1 MKLIR
6 LPTAENVQ
14 RYKQIAR
21 FLWKYGR
28 SDLVQQLGIDDT
40 LSGEDKADASATS
53 EALAEQ
59 LVNDLESMGPT
70 YVKLGQMLSTRPDLL
85 PDAYIRALSRL
96 QDKVKPFSPEEVE
109 EIVSC
114 ELGVRLS
121 KAFAHFEA
129 TPTAAASLGQVHI
142 AALRDGREVVVK
154 VQRPDVA
161 KQVAEDFE
169 VLRQIAEFLD
179 AHTAIGK
186 KRRFAQ
192 TLEEFHITITNEL
205 DYEREAQNLVRVG
218 ENLAEFDLLVVP
230 QPVPDYCSRRV
241 LTMDY
246 VAGTKITELSPY
258 ARLDTDGPAL
268 AAQLFKAYLKQVL
281 VDGIF
286 HADPH
291 PGNVFITPDGR
302 VALLDLGMV
311 GYTTPAMQEH
321 LLKILIA
328 MSEAKSENAVDT
340 IIRISETGEH
350 FDAVQFKRRIAQV
363 ILQAHDQGLSDM
375 NVGRSLLQ
383 VTTIAAELGLF
394 VPSELTLLGKTL
406 MQLDEVGKILDP
418 QFDPNHAVRC
428 NVAEIMARRM
438 KHTTQ
443 ASLLHT
449 LLDAKDFLSGL
460 PVRLNK
466 ILDAIA
472 NREIELNVKVVD
484 VNLILQGLQKIANRI
499 TSGVILASLII
510 GASLLMRIQT
520 SFVLFG
526 YPGLAI
532 ICFLAAAAGGIYL
545 LASIFIQDEKSARL
559 ARRQRQQHL

>member
-1 MKLIR
+1 MKLIK
-6 LPTAENVQ
+6 LPTADNLQ

-40 LSGEDKADASATS
+40 LSGEDKTDASATS

-59 LVNDLESMGPT
+59 LVNDLEAMGPT

-96 QDKVKPFSPEEVE
+96 QDKVKPFSYEEVE
-109 EIVSC
+109 QIVSS
-114 ELGVRLS
+114 ELDVRLS
-121 KAFAHFEA
+121 KAFARFDS
-129 TPTAAASLGQVHI
+129 TPTAAASLGQVHL

-154 VQRPDVA
+154 VQRPDIV
-161 KQVAEDFE
+161 KQITEDFE
-169 VLRQIAEFLD
+169 VLGQIAEFLD

-192 TLEEFHITITNEL
+192 TLEEFRITIVNEL

-218 ENLAEFDLLVVP
+218 ENLAEFDLLIVP
-230 QPVPDYCSRRV
+230 QPVFDYCSKRV

-246 VAGTKITELSPY
+246 VPGTKITDLSPY
-258 ARLDTDGPAL
+258 ARLDMDGQAL
-268 AAQLFKAYLKQVL
+268 ASQLFKAYLKQVL

-311 GYTTPAMQEH
+311 GYTTPAMQEN

-328 MSEAKSENAVDT
+328 ISEAKSESAVDT

-383 VTTIAAELGLF
+383 VTTIASELGLF

-406 MQLDEVGKILDP
+406 MQLDEVGKILDSR
-418 QFDPNHAVRC
+418 FDPNHSVRC

-438 KHTTQ
+438 RHTTQ
-443 ASLLHT
+443 GSFFGT
-449 LLDAKDFLSGL
+449 LLEAKDFLAGL
-460 PVRLNK
+460 PMRLNK

-472 NREIELNVKVVD
+472 NREIEVSVKAVD
-484 VNLILQGLQKIANRI
+484 ANIVLEGLQKIANRI
-499 TSGVILASLII
+499 TSGVILAALIV
-510 GASLLMRIQT
+510 GASLLMRIET

-532 ICFLAAAAGGIYL
+532 ICFLAAAAGAVYL
-545 LASIFIQDEKSARL
+545 LVSIFVQDEKSARL

>member
-6 LPTAENVQ
+6 LPTADNLS

-28 SDLVQQLGIDDT
+28 SDLVEQLGIDDT

-59 LVNDLESMGPT
+59 LVNDLEAMGPT

-96 QDKVKPFSPEEVE
+96 QDKVKPFPYEEAE
-109 EIVSC
+109 KIVSS
-114 ELGVRLS
+114 ELDVRLS
-121 KAFAHFEA
+121 KAFARFDPA
-129 TPTAAASLGQVHI
+129 PTAAASLGQVHM

-169 VLRQIAEFLD
+169 VLRQIADFLD
-179 AHTAIGK
+179 THTAIGR

-192 TLEEFHITITNEL
+192 TLEEFRITIVNEL

-218 ENLAEFDLLVVP
+218 ENLADFDLLVVP

-246 VAGTKITELSPY
+246 VPGTKITDLSPY
-258 ARLDTDGPAL
+258 ARLGMDGQAL
-268 AAQLFKAYLKQVL
+268 ASQLFKAYLKQVL
-281 VDGIF
+281 VDGLF

-311 GYTTPAMQEH
+311 GYTTPAMQEN

-328 MSEAKSENAVDT
+328 ISEAKSESAVDT

-383 VTTIAAELGLF
+383 VTTIASELGLF

-406 MQLDEVGKILDP
+406 MQLDEVVKILDSR
-418 QFDPNHAVRC
+418 FDPNHSVRR

-443 ASLLHT
+443 GSFFGT
-449 LLDAKDFLSGL
+449 LLEAKDFLSGL

-472 NREIELNVKVVD
+472 NREIEVNVKAVD
-484 VNLILQGLQKIANRI
+484 ANLVLEGLQKIANRI
-499 TSGVILASLII
+499 TSGVILAALIV
-510 GASLLMRIQT
+510 GASLLMRVET

-526 YPGLAI
+526 YPGIAI
-532 ICFLAAAAGGIYL
+532 ICFLAAAAGGVFL
-545 LASIFIQDEKSARL
+545 LVSIFIQDEKSARL

>member
-1 MKLIR
+1 MR
-6 LPTAENVQ
+6 LPTSENVQ

-40 LSGEDKADASATS
+40 LAVEDKGAPAASS
-53 EALAEQ
+53 DALAEQ
-59 LVNDLESMGPT
+59 LVNDLEAMGPT

-85 PDAYIRALSRL
+85 PDAYLRALSRL
-96 QDKVKPFSPEEVE
+96 QDDVKPFTGEEVE
-109 EIVSC
+109 EIVSA

-121 KAFAHFEA
+121 KAFSRFDAA
-129 TPTAAASLGQVHI
+129 PTAAASLGQVHT

-161 KQVAEDFE
+161 KKIADDFD
-169 VLRQIAEFLD
+169 VLKQIAEFLD
-179 AHTAIGK
+179 AHTEIGK
-186 KRRFAQ
+186 KRRFAL
-192 TLEEFHITITNEL
+192 TLEEFRITIVNEL
-205 DYEREAQNLVRVG
+205 DYEREAQNLLRVG
-218 ENLAEFDLLVVP
+218 QNLAEFDLIVVP
-230 QPVPDYCSRRV
+230 QPVPDYCSKRV

-246 VAGTKITELSPY
+246 VAGTKITEFSPY
-258 ARLDTDGPAL
+258 ARLEMDGAAL
-268 AAQLFKAYLKQVL
+268 ATQLFKAYLKQVL

-291 PGNVFITPDGR
+291 PGNVFITPEGR

-311 GYTTPAMQEH
+311 GYTTPAMQEN

-328 MSEAKSENAVDT
+328 ISEAKSENAVDT
-340 IIRISETGEH
+340 IIRMSETGEH
-350 FDAVQFKRRIAQV
+350 FDSVQFKRRVAQV
-363 ILQAHDQGLSDM
+363 ILETHDQGLKQM
-375 NVGRSLLQ
+375 NIGRSLLT

-418 QFDPNHAVRC
+418 EFDPNYAVRG
-428 NVAEIMARRM
+428 NVAEIMTRRM

-443 ASLLHT
+443 GSLFHT
-449 LLDAKDFLSGL
+449 LLEAKDFLSGL

-472 NREIELNVKVVD
+472 NREIEMNVKVVD
-484 VNLILQGLQKIANRI
+484 VNLLLEGLQKIANRI
-499 TSGVILASLII
+499 TSGVILAALII
-510 GASLLMRIQT
+510 GASLLMRVET
-520 SFVLFG
+520 SFILFG

-532 ICFLAAAAGGIYL
+532 ICFLAAVAGGVYL
-545 LASIFIQDEKSARL
+545 LVNIFVQDEKSQRL

>member
-1 MKLIR
+1 MKLLK
-6 LPTAENVQ
+6 LPTADNVA

-28 SDLVQQLGIDDT
+28 SDLVEQLGIDDT
-40 LSGEDKADASATS
+40 LAVEDKNAAATTN

-59 LVNDLESMGPT
+59 LVNDLEAMGPT

-96 QDKVKPFSPEEVE
+96 QDRVKPFTFEEVE
-109 EIVSC
+109 QIVSS
-114 ELGVRLS
+114 ELGARLS
-121 KAFAHFEA
+121 KAFSRFDPA
-129 TPTAAASLGQVHI
+129 PTAAASLGQVHL
-142 AALRDGREVVVK
+142 AALRDGRDVVVK
-154 VQRPDVA
+154 VQRPDVV
-161 KQVAEDFE
+161 KQVTEDFE

-186 KRRFAQ
+186 RRRFAQ
-192 TLEEFHITITNEL
+192 TLEEFRITIMNEL

-218 ENLAEFDLLVVP
+218 ENLAGFDLVIVP

-246 VAGTKITELSPY
+246 VPGTKITELSPI
-258 ARLDTDGPAL
+258 ARLDMDGPAL

-281 VDGIF
+281 VDGLF

-291 PGNVFITPDGR
+291 PGNVFVTPEGC

-311 GYTTPAMQEH
+311 GYTTPAMQEN

-328 MSEAKSENAVDT
+328 VSEAKSENAVDT

-418 QFDPNHAVRC
+418 RFDPNDAVRH
-428 NVAEIMARRM
+428 NVAEIMALRM
-438 KHTTQ
+438 KHAAQSSFIGTM
-443 ASLLHT
+443 
-449 LLDAKDFLSGL
+449 LDMKDFISGL

-472 NREIELNVKVVD
+472 NREVEVNVKAVD
-484 VNLILQGLQKIANRI
+484 ANLMLEGLQKIANRI
-499 TSGVILASLII
+499 TSGVILAALIV
-510 GASLLMRIQT
+510 GASLLMRVET
-520 SFVLFG
+520 SFRLFG

-532 ICFLAAAAGGIYL
+532 ICYLVAVAGGVYL

-559 ARRQRQQHL
+559 ARRQRHQHL

>member
-1 MKLIR
+1 MKLIK
-6 LPTAENVQ
+6 LPTADNLQ

-40 LSGEDKADASATS
+40 LSGEDKTDASATS

-59 LVNDLESMGPT
+59 LVNDLEAMGPT

-96 QDKVKPFSPEEVE
+96 QDKVKPFSYEEVE
-109 EIVSC
+109 QIVSS
-114 ELGVRLS
+114 ELDVRLS
-121 KAFAHFEA
+121 KAFARFDS
-129 TPTAAASLGQVHI
+129 TPTAAASLGQVHL

-154 VQRPDVA
+154 VQRPDIV
-161 KQVAEDFE
+161 KQITEDFE
-169 VLRQIAEFLD
+169 VLGQIAEFLD

-192 TLEEFHITITNEL
+192 TLEEFRITIVNEL

-218 ENLAEFDLLVVP
+218 ENLAEFDLLIVP
-230 QPVPDYCSRRV
+230 QPVFDYCSKRV

-246 VAGTKITELSPY
+246 VPGTKITDLSPY
-258 ARLDTDGPAL
+258 ARLDMDGQAL
-268 AAQLFKAYLKQVL
+268 ASQLFKAYLKQVL

-311 GYTTPAMQEH
+311 GYTTPAMQEN

-328 MSEAKSENAVDT
+328 ISEAKSESAVDT

-383 VTTIAAELGLF
+383 VTTIASELGLF

-406 MQLDEVGKILDP
+406 MQLDEVGKILDSR
-418 QFDPNHAVRC
+418 FDPNHSVRC

-438 KHTTQ
+438 RHTTQ
-443 ASLLHT
+443 GSFFGT
-449 LLDAKDFLSGL
+449 LLEAKDFLAGL
-460 PVRLNK
+460 PMRLNK

-472 NREIELNVKVVD
+472 NREIEVNVKAVD
-484 VNLILQGLQKIANRI
+484 ANIVLEGLQKIANRI
-499 TSGVILASLII
+499 TSGVILAALIV
-510 GASLLMRIQT
+510 GASLLMRIET

-532 ICFLAAAAGGIYL
+532 ICFLAAAAGAVYL
-545 LASIFIQDEKSARL
+545 LVSIFVQDEKSARL

>member
-1 MKLIR
+1 M
-6 LPTAENVQ
+6 
-14 RYKQIAR
+14 
-21 FLWKYGR
+21 
-28 SDLVQQLGIDDT
+28 
-40 LSGEDKADASATS
+40 
-53 EALAEQ
+53 
-59 LVNDLESMGPT
+59 
-70 YVKLGQMLSTRPDLL
+70 
-85 PDAYIRALSRL
+85 
-96 QDKVKPFSPEEVE
+96 
-109 EIVSC
+109 
-114 ELGVRLS
+114 RLS
-121 KAFAHFEA
+121 KAFAHFDS
-129 TPTAAASLGQVHI
+129 TPTAAASLGQVHL

-154 VQRPDVA
+154 VQRPDIV
-161 KQVAEDFE
+161 KQITEDFE
-169 VLRQIAEFLD
+169 VLRQIADFLD

-192 TLEEFHITITNEL
+192 TLEEFRITIANEL

-218 ENLAEFDLLVVP
+218 ENLAEFDLLIVP
-230 QPVPDYCSRRV
+230 QPVFDYCSKRV

-246 VAGTKITELSPY
+246 VPGTKITDLSPY
-258 ARLDTDGPAL
+258 ARLDMDGQAL
-268 AAQLFKAYLKQVL
+268 ASQLFKAYLKQVL

-291 PGNVFITPDGR
+291 PGNVFITPEGR

-311 GYTTPAMQEH
+311 GYTTPAMQEN

-328 MSEAKSENAVDT
+328 ISEAKSENAVDT

-383 VTTIAAELGLF
+383 VTTIASELGLF

-406 MQLDEVGKILDP
+406 MQLDEVGKILDSR
-418 QFDPNHAVRC
+418 FDPNHSVRC

-438 KHTTQ
+438 RHTTQ
-443 ASLLHT
+443 GSFFGT
-449 LLDAKDFLSGL
+449 LLETKDFLAGL

-472 NREIELNVKVVD
+472 NREIEVNVKAVD
-484 VNLILQGLQKIANRI
+484 ANIVLDGLQKIANRI
-499 TSGVILASLII
+499 TSGVILAALIV
-510 GASLLMRIQT
+510 GASLLMRIET

-532 ICFLAAAAGGIYL
+532 ICFLAAAAGAVYL
-545 LASIFIQDEKSARL
+545 LVSIFIQDEKSARL

>member
-1 MKLIR
+1 MKLIK
-6 LPTAENVQ
+6 LPTADNLQ

-40 LSGEDKADASATS
+40 LSGEDKTDASATS

-59 LVNDLESMGPT
+59 LVNDLEAMGPT

-96 QDKVKPFSPEEVE
+96 QDKVKPFSYEEVE
-109 EIVSC
+109 QIVSS
-114 ELGVRLS
+114 ELDVRLS
-121 KAFAHFEA
+121 KAFARFDS
-129 TPTAAASLGQVHI
+129 TPTAAASLGQVHL

-154 VQRPDVA
+154 VQRPDIV
-161 KQVAEDFE
+161 KQITEDFE

-186 KRRFAQ
+186 RRRFAQ
-192 TLEEFHITITNEL
+192 TLEEFRITIVNEL

-218 ENLAEFDLLVVP
+218 ENLAEFDLLIVP
-230 QPVPDYCSRRV
+230 QPVFDYCSKRV

-246 VAGTKITELSPY
+246 VPGTKITDLSPY
-258 ARLDTDGPAL
+258 ARLDMDGQAL
-268 AAQLFKAYLKQVL
+268 ASQLFKAYLKQVL

-311 GYTTPAMQEH
+311 GYTTPAMQEN

-328 MSEAKSENAVDT
+328 ISEAKSESAVDT

-383 VTTIAAELGLF
+383 VTTIASELGLF

-406 MQLDEVGKILDP
+406 MQLDEVGKILDSR
-418 QFDPNHAVRC
+418 FDPNHSVRC

-438 KHTTQ
+438 RHTTQ
-443 ASLLHT
+443 GSFFGT
-449 LLDAKDFLSGL
+449 LLEAKDFLAGL
-460 PVRLNK
+460 PMRLNK

-472 NREIELNVKVVD
+472 NREIEVNVKAVD
-484 VNLILQGLQKIANRI
+484 ANIVLEGLQKIANRI
-499 TSGVILASLII
+499 TSGVILAALIV
-510 GASLLMRIQT
+510 GASLLMRIET

-532 ICFLAAAAGGIYL
+532 ICFLAAAAGAVYL
-545 LASIFIQDEKSARL
+545 LVSIFVQDEKSARL